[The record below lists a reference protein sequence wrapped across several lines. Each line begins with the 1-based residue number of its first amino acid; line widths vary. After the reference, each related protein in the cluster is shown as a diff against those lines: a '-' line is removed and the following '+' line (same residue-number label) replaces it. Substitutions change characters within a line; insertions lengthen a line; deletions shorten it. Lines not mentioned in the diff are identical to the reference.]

1 MQHRNLNQ
9 GFESIDPGDQ
19 QAANE
24 SALSADKENKLGAKK
39 DVNFFVK
46 ETNMFSD
53 AMVGDVSQNS

>member
-46 ETNMFSD
+46 
-53 AMVGDVSQNS
+53 